1 MATKKK
7 KKKKVSISADDR
19 LRAFITVHVIET
31 IGDMPSGERA
41 ELVEGI
47 ATMFGPALV
56 STVKAAALVMSTPD
70 ESEDD
75 DEEEYEDDE
84 DEDEEYEDDEDE
96 DEE

>member
-1 MATKKK
+1 MTTKKK
-7 KKKKVSISADDR
+7 KKKKASISADDR

-31 IGDMPSGERA
+31 IGEMPSGERA

-47 ATMFGPALV
+47 ATMFGPSLV

-70 ESEDD
+70 ESEED
-75 DEEEYEDDE
+75 EEYEDDEDE

-96 DEE
+96 E

>member
-1 MATKKK
+1 MVTKKK
-7 KKKKVSISADDR
+7 KKKKASISADDR

-31 IGDMPSGERA
+31 IGDMPNGERA

-47 ATMFGPALV
+47 ATMFGPSLV

-70 ESEDD
+70 ESE
-75 DEEEYEDDE
+75 E
-84 DEDEEYEDDEDE
+84 EDEEYEDDEEDEEYEDEDE

>member
-7 KKKKVSISADDR
+7 KKKKASISADDR

-41 ELVEGI
+41 DLVEGI

-70 ESEDD
+70 EGED

-84 DEDEEYEDDEDE
+84 EDEDEDFDEDE
-96 DEE
+96 DEDE